1 MKRHTKIA
9 IAAAVAVIG
18 IGALG
23 SAVVA
28 QGQQRGYGPGYGQG
42 YGQGYGM
49 HRTNMMGGMQGRGMY
64 GPGMQGQGMPGPGMM
79 GNMGNRFQMMEKRFE
94 LHDLNGDGAV
104 SQAEIDQF
112 RQDRL
117 KTYDENKNG
126 KLELSEFEKLWLNS
140 KRDRMVD
147 RFQAFDDDGDGSVT
161 EDEFR
166 SPMGRMI
173 TRHDRNGDGKVTLNE
188 MTQHPRG
195 WGPGRYYNDDDANKP
210 NKD

>member
-28 QGQQRGYGPGYGQG
+28 QGQKWHQGYGPGYG
-42 YGQGYGM
+42 M
-49 HRTNMMGGMQGRGMY
+49 HHANMMGGMQGQGMY
-64 GPGMQGQGMPGPGMM
+64 GRGMQGHGMPGQGMM
-79 GNMGNRFQMMEKRFE
+79 GNMGNRFQMMEQRFE
-94 LHDLNGDGAV
+94 THDLDGDGAV

-112 RQDRL
+112 RQDRI
-117 KTYDENKNG
+117 KTYDENKDG
-126 KLELSEFEKLWLNS
+126 KLQLSEFEKLWLNS

-173 TRHDRNGDGKVTLNE
+173 ERHDRDGDGKVTLNE

-195 WGPGRYYNDDDANKP
+195 WGAGRNYNDDDANKRD
-210 NKD
+210 KD